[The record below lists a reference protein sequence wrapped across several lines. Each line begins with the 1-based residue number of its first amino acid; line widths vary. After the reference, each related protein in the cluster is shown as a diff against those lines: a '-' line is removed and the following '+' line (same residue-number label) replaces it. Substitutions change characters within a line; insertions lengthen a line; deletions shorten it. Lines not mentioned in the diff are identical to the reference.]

1 MFPLLAGKAAELLAP
16 VVAKFSSPLV
26 KWGSIAGAVVLVLLF
41 TNWKTYDYMRTQC
54 EQSKLTA
61 MAEQAQQAGLSVI
74 AQEDATK
81 RVLQAHAEAE
91 RDLETRVNI
100 VEREV
105 VRYVQSPHQP
115 CELDPAAVRLF
126 DAVARLPNDP
136 DLVSPPDGG
145 AGESADASE
154 AGLTTFEAL
163 QAYYDAVETLA
174 FLWIDYAALVEWERG
189 RYIVERT
196 RYEGGSR

>member
-1 MFPLLAGKAAELLAP
+1 MFPFLATKAAELLAP

-26 KWGSIAGAVVLVLLF
+26 KWGSIAGAVVLVLLV
-41 TNWKTYDYMRTQC
+41 TNWKTYDYMRTRC

-61 MAEQAQQAGLSVI
+61 LAEQAQQAGLAVI
-74 AQEDATK
+74 AQEDETK

-126 DAVARLPNDP
+126 DSIARLPNDP
-136 DLVSPPDGG
+136 DLVPPADGG
-145 AGESADASE
+145 AGEPADASE

>member
-1 MFPLLAGKAAELLAP
+1 MFPFLATKAAELLAP

-26 KWGSIAGAVVLVLLF
+26 KWGSIAGAVVLVLLV
-41 TNWKTYDYMRTQC
+41 TNWKTYDYMRTRC

-61 MAEQAQQAGLSVI
+61 LAEQAQQAGLAVI
-74 AQEDATK
+74 AQEDETK

-105 VRYVQSPHQP
+105 VRYVQS
-115 CELDPAAVRLF
+115 RLF
-126 DAVARLPNDP
+126 DSIARLPNDP
-136 DLVSPPDGG
+136 DLVPPADGG
-145 AGESADASE
+145 AGEPADASE